1 VKNVASL
8 LFDWPGR
15 HSLQLVL
22 PATILLAALV
32 HAGIFFLFAIAYP
45 APQSD
50 GVDAVQ
56 AFLTLPG
63 SPDAERLQA
72 LVEGDDPAVF
82 APGRGLGIAE
92 TPPAARYRPSYAS
105 SPPQLSGLPPE
116 AGGDTLPAEAVPV
129 PMTSVRLP
137 RTGGTPAARPSGPPR
152 TSLSAS
158 SALAGRTV
166 AFPEDV
172 VFEASPRAQL
182 DAARFLVA
190 VQPDGSVDAVFL
202 QSSSG
207 SADLDAA
214 AGKRIS
220 DLRFEPAP
228 DAGVVWD
235 IVAVHWGADVRRLE
249 AQ

>member
-1 VKNVASL
+1 VKSVGSL

-22 PATILLAALV
+22 PATIVLAALV

-50 GVDAVQ
+50 GVAAAQ

-63 SPDAERLQA
+63 SPDAARLKA

-82 APGRGLGIAE
+82 APGRGLGVAE
-92 TPPAARYRPSYAS
+92 IPPAADYRPSYAS
-105 SPPQLSGLPPE
+105 TTPRLSGLPE
-116 AGGDTLPAEAVPV
+116 AVGGDALPAGAVPV
-129 PMTSVRLP
+129 PENSVRLA
-137 RTGGTPAARPSGPPR
+137 RAGAPAARPAGPPR

-158 SALAGRTV
+158 GALGGRTV
-166 AFPEDV
+166 AFPEGV
-172 VFEASPRAQL
+172 VFEASPRVQL
-182 DAARFLVA
+182 DVARFLVA
-190 VQPDGSVDAVFL
+190 VEPDGTVDAVFL
-202 QSSSG
+202 QGSSG

-220 DLRFEPAP
+220 GLKFEPAP

-235 IVAVHWGADVRRLE
+235 VVAVHWGADVRRLE